1 MGLITGLIT
10 GIVIAGAGVALEH
23 YGSVIP
29 RIGPFALSG
38 NGALAA
44 AEILVPI
51 AIFWGWSWAT
61 NRWSGRSLIPTT
73 LYTLGLAVGVGIAV
87 PIDAV
92 FYPANS
98 DSTLSNSIPGLVAT
112 GTIFVLLP
120 AIVAAAI
127 YLPLK
132 AGRIPTNAIVL
143 AVGYLIGLPLG
154 PLYPMITMGTVA
166 GTAAGHAW
174 KSPGAKTFIAIL
186 VVILMGIA
194 IFGIPYLIRSGALT
208 GAPLFPR

>member
-1 MGLITGLIT
+1 MSFITGLIT
-10 GIVIAGAGVALEH
+10 GVVIAGAWVALEH

-29 RIGPFALSG
+29 QIGPFAFSG
-38 NGALAA
+38 NGAFAA

-61 NRWSGRSLIPTT
+61 NRWSGRSLIPATM
-73 LYTLGLAVGVGIAV
+73 YTLGLAVGVGIAV

-92 FYPANS
+92 FYPANP
-98 DSTLSNSIPGLVAT
+98 DSALANSIPGLIAT

-132 AGRIPTNAIVL
+132 PGRIPTNGIVL
-143 AVGYLIGLPLG
+143 LIGYLIGLPLAL
-154 PLYPMITMGTVA
+154 LYPMITMGTVA

-174 KSPGAKTFIAIL
+174 RTTGSKIFIAIL
-186 VVILMGIA
+186 VILLMVIA
-194 IFGIPYLIRSGALT
+194 IFGIPYLLSRGVLT

>member
-1 MGLITGLIT
+1 MSFITGLIT
-10 GIVIAGAGVALEH
+10 GVVIAGAWVALEH

-29 RIGPFALSG
+29 PIGPFAFSG
-38 NGALAA
+38 NGAFAA

-61 NRWSGRSLIPTT
+61 NRWSGRSLIPATM
-73 LYTLGLAVGVGIAV
+73 YTLGLAVGVRVAL

-92 FYPANS
+92 FYPANP
-98 DSTLSNSIPGLVAT
+98 DSTLANSIPGLIAT

-132 AGRIPTNAIVL
+132 SGRIPTSAIVL
-143 AVGYLIGLPLG
+143 VIGYLVGLPLAT
-154 PLYPMITMGTVA
+154 LYPMITMGTVA

-174 KSPGAKTFIAIL
+174 KSPGSKTFIAIL
-186 VVILMGIA
+186 VIILMAIA
-194 IFGIPYLIRSGALT
+194 IFGIPYLLSRGALP